1 MSAKRTVA
9 TKSMVFFKEVFF
21 AVTIIAAELM
31 SAVAKI
37 FASEKKVVPGTLMS
51 TLSMTSM
58 AVTALAVTPVE
69 VEVALKLAA
78 VMDAR
83 VFSKCWFCKCC

>member
-1 MSAKRTVA
+1 
-9 TKSMVFFKEVFF
+9 MVFFKEVFF
-21 AVTIIAAELM
+21 AVTIIAAEFM

-37 FASEKKVVPGTLMS
+37 LASEKKVVPGTLMS
-51 TLSMTSM
+51 TLSVTWMAVTWM
-58 AVTALAVTPVE
+58 AVTAFTVTPVE

>member
-1 MSAKRTVA
+1 
-9 TKSMVFFKEVFF
+9 MVFFKEVFF

-31 SAVAKI
+31 SAVTKI